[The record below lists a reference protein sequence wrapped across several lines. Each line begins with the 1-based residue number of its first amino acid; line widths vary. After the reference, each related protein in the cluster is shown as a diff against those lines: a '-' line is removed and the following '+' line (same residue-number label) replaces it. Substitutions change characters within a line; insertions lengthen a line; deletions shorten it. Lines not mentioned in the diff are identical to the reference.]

1 MIVVLALL
9 LVLAPLGLSGP
20 TSEASSGALAADL
33 ESDPVVSLA
42 APVVSSAASTNP
54 EDASAAPVQGSAVPV
69 YAAVVP
75 AGAERRS
82 SGISEALA
90 VQVLAPAV
98 QVVTPSP
105 LVMKAVSVLE
115 APKRI
120 PSGLSKHHGHLH
132 THMQPQDMPEERSLS
147 IVSIGWVVA
156 GAMVVFAFVNTILLG
171 STIFITVAL
180 FQWLFAAMK
189 IVAPSIALAFGTAF
203 TTYVRPLVEGVAAVV
218 G

>member
-1 MIVVLALL
+1 MIVVLALVF
-9 LVLAPLGLSGP
+9 VLAPLGLAGP

-54 EDASAAPVQGSAVPV
+54 EDASTAPVQGS
-69 YAAVVP
+69 AVVP

>member
-1 MIVVLALL
+1 MIVVLALVF
-9 LVLAPLGLSGP
+9 VLAPLGLAGP

-42 APVVSSAASTNP
+42 APVVSSAASTDP
-54 EDASAAPVQGSAVPV
+54 EDASAAPVQGS
-69 YAAVVP
+69 AVVP

>member
-1 MIVVLALL
+1 MIVVLALVF
-9 LVLAPLGLSGP
+9 VLAPLGLAGP

-33 ESDPVVSLA
+33 ESAPFVSLA
-42 APVVSSAASTNP
+42 APVVSSAASTDP
-54 EDASAAPVQGSAVPV
+54 EDASAAPVQGS
-69 YAAVVP
+69 AVVP